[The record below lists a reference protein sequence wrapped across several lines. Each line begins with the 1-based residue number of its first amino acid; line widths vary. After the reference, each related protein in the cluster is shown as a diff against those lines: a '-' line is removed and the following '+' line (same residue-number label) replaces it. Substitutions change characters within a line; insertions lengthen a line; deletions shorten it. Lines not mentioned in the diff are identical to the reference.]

1 MGLARITQAIL
12 RNQNVVLTVS
22 ALLDGKYNQE
32 DVYIGVPAVLNSDG
46 IARVIE
52 KPLDEQEQAQFEKSA
67 NILRGYQ
74 EKVADYLK

>member
-1 MGLARITQAIL
+1 M
-12 RNQNVVLTVS
+12 
-22 ALLDGKYNQE
+22 
-32 DVYIGVPAVLNSDG
+32 YIGVPAVLNSDG